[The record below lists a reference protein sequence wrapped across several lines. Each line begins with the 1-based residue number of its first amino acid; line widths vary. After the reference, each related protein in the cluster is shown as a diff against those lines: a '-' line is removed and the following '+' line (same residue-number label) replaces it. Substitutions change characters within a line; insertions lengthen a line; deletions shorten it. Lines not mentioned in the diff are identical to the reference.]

1 MVLATHHRNGANM
14 NSDEQAQFLKATA
27 IWIREEV
34 DRAVAERLAEFKF
47 LGSWTEGQVYR
58 QHNTCSYGGST
69 WICVADLTTVR
80 PSTDEPLHWQ
90 IVAKR
95 GRDGKHAI

>member
-1 MVLATHHRNGANM
+1 M

-27 IWIREEV
+27 IWIKEQV
-34 DRAVAERLAEFKF
+34 DKAVEARLAEFKF
-47 LGSWTEGQVYR
+47 LGSWVDGRTYKR
-58 QHNTCSYGGST
+58 HNTCALGGST
-69 WICVADLTTVR
+69 WICTADATTVR

-95 GRDGKHAI
+95 GRDGQDGTRSPTKPRSSHG